1 MTTKITTT
9 STYSTPLLWWT
20 YNQNNSGGSFYG
32 PQYVF
37 VQARNAA
44 EADFLAEQSNL
55 VYFDSSGDCDCCGAR
70 WYSAVDYGYSE
81 DGTIEPTLY
90 GEVVDWEDPKGVS
103 GMLWEGQQSA
113 RVLFDGAIEYGA
125 TYAYRNGSI
134 RKVDEIEES

>member
-1 MTTKITTT
+1 MTTEIATT

-20 YNQNNSGGSFYG
+20 YRQNNSGGSFYG

-44 EADFLAEQSNL
+44 EADFLAEQSDL

-70 WYSAVDYGYSE
+70 WSSAVDYGYS
-81 DGTIEPTLY
+81 DAGTTEPAVY
-90 GEVVDWEDPKGVS
+90 GETVDWEDPKGGTGLV
-103 GMLWEGQQSA
+103 WEGQQSA

-125 TYAYRNGSI
+125 TYARSGRNL
-134 RKVDEIEES
+134 RKVDEIEGN